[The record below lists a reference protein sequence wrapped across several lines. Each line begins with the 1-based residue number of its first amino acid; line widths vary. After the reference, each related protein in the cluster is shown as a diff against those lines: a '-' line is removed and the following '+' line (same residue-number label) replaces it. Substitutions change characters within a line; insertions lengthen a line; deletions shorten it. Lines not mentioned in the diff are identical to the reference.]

1 MRTLQ
6 YRLCDVFTRRP
17 FAGNALAV
25 FTDARGLDDAT
36 LQHLARELALSEC
49 AFVLP
54 AESGVADARLRIFTP
69 TMELPFAGHPTL
81 GAAFV
86 LTERSRAREIRLQ
99 TARGVSTVRFTR
111 AETGPAFAWMTQP
124 VPAIESYERRAEL
137 LAALGVE
144 HSTLPVE
151 LYDNGPHYVLV
162 GLPSPGELAA
172 LRPRLERLEALGSI
186 AATVFAPLASGSNGD
201 RWKSRVF
208 APGEGIPEDPA
219 TGAAAGPLALHLSRH
234 GQITFGSEL
243 FIEQGAEIG
252 RPSTLHA
259 RATGSAEHVEA
270 VEVGGQAV
278 LIGRGE
284 IDLA

>member
-1 MRTLQ
+1 
-6 YRLCDVFTRRP
+6 
-17 FAGNALAV
+17 
-25 FTDARGLDDAT
+25 
-36 LQHLARELALSEC
+36 
-49 AFVLP
+49 
-54 AESGVADARLRIFTP
+54 
-69 TMELPFAGHPTL
+69 
-81 GAAFV
+81 
-86 LTERSRAREIRLQ
+86 LTERSHAREIRLE

-124 VPAIESYERRAEL
+124 VPVIEPYEQRADL

-162 GLPSPGELAA
+162 GLSSAAQLAA
-172 LRPRLERLEALGSI
+172 LRPRMERLEALGSI
-186 AATVFAPLASGSNGD
+186 AATVFAPVAVGSSGQ

-219 TGAAAGPLALHLSRH
+219 TGAAAGPLALHLCRH
-234 GQITFGSEL
+234 GQIAFGSEL
-243 FIEQGAEIG
+243 SIEQGAEIG

-259 RATGSAEHVEA
+259 RATGSVEAVEA
-270 VEVGGQAV
+270 VEVGGSAV

-284 IDLA
+284 IDLP